1 MLSSTE
7 KTVILAGTICGSVI
21 LFSNALDSINR
32 ITSTRYNNSTSDSDN
47 NKLIAINGLTMLFSG
62 LTFSYFT
69 YKAIK

>member
-1 MLSSTE
+1 MLSTTE
-7 KTVILAGTICGSVI
+7 KTVILAGTLFSSVY

-62 LTFSYFT
+62 ITFSYFT
-69 YKAIK
+69 FVAIK

>member
-7 KTVILAGTICGSVI
+7 KTVILAGTLFGSVY
-21 LFSNALDSINR
+21 LFSTALYSINK